1 MSPSQKREKKLIEKQ
16 LATIAEVD
24 EIAKWLTDA
33 KRCCD
38 RRNHL
43 AHGAWWRYHVETSAI
58 EVRWWDKKLPEFES
72 FTLDDIC
79 EITGNLKAFSSELY
93 KLQRAIEDRRG
104 WHDFAGPSR
113 AQ

>member
-43 AHGAWWRYHVETSAI
+43 AHGAWWRYHVETSVI

-104 WHDFAGPSR
+104 WHDFDGPSR